1 MKKDLSKYLVGAKK
15 YLALAFLSV
24 ALFIVLTLSLI
35 LFDVGGIG
43 PRESRIGLSTINLFF
58 FRLFV
63 VNDWLNVVSDIF
75 AILAVLVIVF
85 FAGYGFYQLIKRKSL
100 KKVDADLYLLAV
112 VYFFMVV
119 VYLFFE
125 FVVINYRPILVDG
138 ILEPSFPSTHSLL
151 VFTVFGTAIF
161 EIKEKITK
169 ESVKKY
175 LIVTA
180 ITIIVLAF
188 IVRVA
193 SGYHWFTDVLASL
206 FIALIFSFGFAALK
220 VIIKNY
226 LLDIADI
233 GEEIS
238 EDNQTVENITEQ
250 DLEELEYES
259 ESEDIGTEET
269 EGVIEDTE

>member
-180 ITIIVLAF
+180 ITIMVLAF

-250 DLEELEYES
+250 DLEELEYEL